1 MWPLTAKAQ
10 LALVQSHGMKMRA
23 TAYGSFGTL
32 EFPIY
37 GGGMTCDSK
46 SQVRRTA
53 QTTTNLGNWP
63 KDPRAVLAPLGTE
76 VQVDYGIRLPGGVIE
91 WVPQIRGLLTEATRS
106 RPIPTTGSFPLKLVD
121 RAARIAEDR
130 FPAPTQTVSGALTV
144 AEIRRLIQETLG
156 VGVLVVDRTGSV
168 QVAPVLDME
177 RERWAEG
184 IEKLADSIAAEC
196 YFDPQGNAV
205 IRAQPQIT
213 DMSVWTV
220 ASGPGGIMLSKEDT
234 LTRELVYN
242 GVVVLGERADGTAP
256 VTATVWDTDPTSP
269 TYYLGPFGKKPRFYA
284 NPQLTTVPQCQ
295 AAGAALLA
303 RVKGLNA
310 KGKLTAVVNPAL
322 ESGDVVTGRDRQD
335 GTVQAH
341 ILDSVTVP
349 WTPAESQPIESRTV
363 DLPSE
368 S

>member
-1 MWPLTAKAQ
+1 
-10 LALVQSHGMKMRA
+10 MRA

-32 EFPIY
+32 EFPIS

-53 QTTTNLGNWP
+53 ATSTNLSNWP
-63 KDPRAVLAPLGTE
+63 RDPRAVLAPLGTE

-91 WVPQIRGLLTEATRS
+91 WVPQIRGLLTEATRQ
-106 RPIPTTGSFPLKLVD
+106 RPIPTNGSFPLKLVD
-121 RAARIAEDR
+121 RAARVAEDR
-130 FPAPTQTVSGALTV
+130 LTAPAQTVAGALTTV
-144 AEIRRLIQETLG
+144 EIRRLIQETLG
-156 VGVLVVDRTGSV
+156 AGVTVTDRTGSV
-168 QVAPVLDME
+168 QVSPILDIE
-177 RERWAEG
+177 RERWADG
-184 IEKLADSIAAEC
+184 VEKLADSIAAEC
-196 YFDPQGNAV
+196 FFDPQGNGV

-213 DMSVWTV
+213 DTHVWTV
-220 ASGPGGIMLSKEDT
+220 SSGPDGIMLSKEDT

-242 GVVVLGERADGTAP
+242 GVVVMGERADGTAP

-269 TYYLGPFGKKPRFYA
+269 TYYLGPFGRKPRFYA

-310 KGKLTAVVNPAL
+310 KVKLTAVVNPAL
-322 ESGDVVTGRDRQD
+322 EAGDVVRARDVDD
-335 GTVQAH
+335 GTMQAH
-341 ILDSVTVP
+341 ILDTVTVP
-349 WTPAESQPIESRTV
+349 WSAQESQPIESRGM
-363 DLPSE
+363 DLPAE

>member
-1 MWPLTAKAQ
+1 MWPLSAKAQ
-10 LALVQSHGMKMRA
+10 LALAQSHRIKLRA

-53 QTTTNLGNWP
+53 ATTTNLANWP
-63 KDPRAVLAPLGTE
+63 RDPRGVLAPLGTE
-76 VQVDYGIRLPGGVIE
+76 IQVDYGIVLPGGVVE
-91 WVPQIRGLLTEATRS
+91 WVPQIRGLLTEATRQ
-106 RPIPTTGSFPLKLVD
+106 RPISSNGSFPIKIVD
-121 RAARIAEDR
+121 RAARVAEDR
-130 FPAPTQTVSGALTV
+130 LVAPAQTVSGAQTV
-144 AEIRRLIQETLG
+144 VEIRRLIQETLG
-156 VGVLVVDRTGSV
+156 IGVPVVDRTGST
-168 QVAPVLDME
+168 QVAPILDIE

-184 IEKLADSIAAEC
+184 VEKLADSIGAEVF
-196 YFDPQGNAV
+196 FDPQGNGV
-205 IRAQPQIT
+205 IRPQPQIT
-213 DMSVWTV
+213 DTPVWTV
-220 ASGPGGIMLSKEDT
+220 SSGPGGIMLSKEDV

-242 GVVVLGERADGTAP
+242 GVVVTGERADGTAP

-310 KGKLTAVVNPAL
+310 KTKLTAVVNPAL
-322 ESGDVVTGRDRQD
+322 ESGDVVLGRDRAD
-335 GTVQAH
+335 KTIQAH
-341 ILDSVTVP
+341 ILDTVTVP
-349 WTPAESQPIESRTV
+349 WVVQESQPIESRAV

-368 S
+368 T